1 MWLTEL
7 KIAIIEKD
15 TKRLDALLDHTP
27 QMESI
32 QEIEEAIYLLREAN
46 EMMQYLKDE
55 TAASMKQIK
64 KNVGFLD
71 STHVQTKRQIDIKL

>member
-7 KIAIIEKD
+7 KIAIIEQD
-15 TKRLDALLDHTP
+15 PKRLDALLDHTP

-46 EMMQYLKDE
+46 EMMQHLKDE

-64 KNVGFLD
+64 KSVGFLD